1 MKKLLLFLTACIAAF
16 GMSAC
21 GKNQPAQTTLPPAGA
36 AGSAVT
42 ETAQPEETEPD
53 DTVRLT
59 VWVNQSETEITE
71 EMTEAF
77 RQAFPDAAF
86 EITVEGVEQDS
97 CREKVMDSLMDAAD
111 LFWISDRDLQA
122 MAEEKALQPVVMSP
136 ETIRKRNFDGA
147 SEAATGQ
154 DGTLYAYPASGS
166 GDPVLYYNSGIFTE
180 EDVQSLEAMC
190 SKAAEG
196 DSRIGWSLGF
206 DDGTLLYSFFAGAG
220 LRVEA
225 SEDGKGNFCDWDCPD
240 GEAVCRGILELT
252 ATGAMV
258 SAAREELLSQAESG
272 ALAAWIGSA
281 EDRTQAEKILG
292 EQFACAKLP
301 AFQAGDRQ
309 IQMAALAEFDLVAV
323 NPYSDHVGYAMM
335 LAQWLTDGENQLLR
349 YEKTGKIPVN
359 REAAESEKLSGD
371 PVDGAMAAQMA
382 YALANRIGSDYWES
396 AAALSKTLSEGN
408 PGEQP
413 LSVLLDIAAAGI
425 SGK

>member
-154 DGTLYAYPASGS
+154 DGTMYAYPASGS

-225 SEDGKGNFCDWDCPD
+225 SEDGKGNLCDWDCPD
-240 GEAVCRGILELT
+240 GEAVCRFL
-252 ATGAMV
+252 
-258 SAAREELLSQAESG
+258 LLSPHARSPFVDEVVAAAHLAEHRCVCLAERYVVDLAIL
-272 ALAAWIGSA
+272 ALNLEQRVAHKHAH
-281 EDRTQAEKILG
+281 LG
-292 EQFACAKLP
+292 EVDLLEDGVVAEVHALHDVGAVGEHALP
-301 AFQAGDRQ
+301 VGAERNAAVGDCRC
-309 IQMAALAEFDLVAV
+309 D
-323 NPYSDHVGYAMM
+323 
-335 LAQWLTDGENQLLR
+335 DGEGWRLAVGL
-349 YEKTGKIPVN
+349 
-359 REAAESEKLSGD
+359 KLVLNAFEQD
-371 PVDGAMAAQMA
+371 AV
-382 YALANRIGSDYWES
+382 
-396 AAALSKTLSEGN
+396 AALSVEHEGA
-408 PGEQP
+408 
-413 LSVLLDIAAAGI
+413 D
-425 SGK
+425 